1 MIFDVFTAL
10 AVSFTSVVWRIAS
23 MGDTL
28 DALTAGRYAETKIV
42 SIETRQVIKSNNGVT
57 ISLSFSLVHNAPSII
72 VFMNEKVIPIP
83 ARPHKMPM
91 GMLIKPMTIPSK
103 IRNFAS
109 AFSSPPR
116 SRASLNGGN
125 VPRRIS
131 QKRYR

>member
-1 MIFDVFTAL
+1 
-10 AVSFTSVVWRIAS
+10 

-28 DALTAGRYAETKIV
+28 DALTAGRYADTKIV

-103 IRNFAS
+103 NTEFRFCLFVAPTLAS
-109 AFSSPPR
+109 IPKWRER
-116 SRASLNGGN
+116 SETDIAKAL
-125 VPRRIS
+125 
-131 QKRYR
+131 